1 MIPSLTKTQR
11 DRIIMIAVGTVIV
24 IVAMWML
31 LVQNLNGTLVERQ
44 KKITVAQENLD
55 HATSLIRRSG
65 QIQEELDQKLGKLR
79 EIEDSMASGDLYSWV
94 ILTLNKFKAPYRV
107 SIPSYSPAQVGPVGV
122 LPDFPYS
129 AATFSISGTALYH
142 DFGRFVADFE
152 NSYPYMQVQNLEL
165 RPTTGSGSD
174 EPEKLE
180 FRMEIVALVKSA
192 GTK

>member
-1 MIPSLTKTQR
+1 MMPSLTKTQR

-31 LVQNLNGTLVERQ
+31 LVQSLNRTLVERQ
-44 KKITVAQENLD
+44 KKITVAQEKLD

-65 QIQEELDQKLGKLR
+65 QIQEELDQKLDKLR
-79 EIEDSMASGDLYSWV
+79 EIEASMASGDLYSWV

-107 SIPSYSPAQVGPVGV
+107 SIPSYSPAQVGAVGI

-192 GTK
+192 DTK